1 MFRLISA
8 ILNPLA
14 QHDNNNYKWI
24 WVKKEKIVGQKHI
37 QNYLLKF
44 RIVMVKSG

>member
-14 QHDNNNYKWI
+14 QHDNNNIKTI
-24 WVKKEKIVGQKHI
+24 NGFGLRKRK
-37 QNYLLKF
+37 
-44 RIVMVKSG
+44 